1 MRLTDTKTQRRRGWV
16 ISLKK
21 SVSPAILR
29 GEPGGLEGNGLLRI
43 LLFHHHHLLPSRS
56 PMP

>member
-1 MRLTDTKTQRRRGWV
+1 MRLTDTKTRWRRGWV

-29 GEPGGLEGNGLLRI
+29 GKPGGLKGNGLLRI
-43 LLFHHHHLLPSRS
+43 LLFHHGHLLPS
-56 PMP
+56 